1 MQTQNPQPTSETMN
15 EPTKLTLS
23 GPGMQLLQNEIADRL
38 QTAKEPM
45 TALQLANGN
54 TKAVTTYWR
63 ALCMLEGK
71 GVVESN
77 VTLTGAIT
85 WRLL

>member
-1 MQTQNPQPTSETMN
+1 MSEL
-15 EPTKLTLS
+15 TKLTLS
-23 GPGMQLLQNEIADRL
+23 GLTQDLQNRIVDRL

-45 TALQLANGN
+45 TALQLANGDP
-54 TKAVTTYWR
+54 TKAANIYWMC
-63 ALCMLEGK
+63 LCMLEGK